1 MGKMMEDFDIIQR
14 NFRFKPDEIFPR
26 LKISLLVALMCES
39 AYLAVDPVKESE
51 SKGAAEEAQSSA
63 QATVSSY
70 RTFSKKCVG
79 KIITF
84 VWSLF

>member
-39 AYLAVDPVKESE
+39 AYLAVDPVKEPE
-51 SKGAAEEAQSSA
+51 SKETAEEGSA

-70 RTFSKKCVG
+70 RTFSKKYLENFISYYV
-79 KIITF
+79 ISVF
-84 VWSLF
+84 

>member
-39 AYLAVDPVKESE
+39 AYLAADPVKEPE
-51 SKGAAEEAQSSA
+51 SKGAAEEASSSA

-70 RTFSKKCVG
+70 RTFSKKYVANIMSCVSS
-79 KIITF
+79 F
-84 VWSLF
+84 